1 MLDASGKALAYVCAR
16 ETQGQAKIAGTLTFD
31 EVPRIAS
38 NVAKLPELLA
48 VDLTPNLGERL
59 QVAMLGG

>member
-1 MLDASGKALAYVCAR
+1 MLDASGKALAYIYAR

-48 VDLTPNLGERL
+48 VDFTPNLGERL